1 MDGTIILTKSG
12 KVHPMDE
19 NDWRIGF
26 DTCFKKLKQLC
37 VDHYK
42 LVIFTNQR
50 GLMKATSTD
59 PFRKKIQYI
68 QQKLNV
74 PFQVEISF
82 SYDRILRIVLGL
94 CWYSPRSLSKTMY
107 WIMGPFRIEGK
118 WVLLAN
124 EFPFVAVYLV

>member
-12 KVHPMDE
+12 KVYPTDD

-37 VDHYK
+37 IENYK

-59 PFRKKIQYI
+59 NFRKKIQYI

-74 PFQVEISF
+74 PLQVERKF
-82 SYDRILRIVLGL
+82 SYYHHRISREFLGIY
-94 CWYSPRSLSKTMY
+94 CHSSRSLSKTMY
-107 WIMGPFRIEGK
+107 WIMVTFRIK
-118 WVLLAN
+118 SKFVLSQVNLIL
-124 EFPFVAVYLV
+124 LVI